1 MGIWGRPSDPVKRIV
16 SHNVRGMRDEYADK
30 QEALVEW
37 AKTKHVFVAC
47 LQEVWRTG
55 TAVHKNVEV
64 HGMPTGW
71 ALITHG
77 LQTAVCA
84 RGSQGVGILLSPEA
98 KVAWEKAGSD
108 TFTFGNRILAVRLL
122 MRDEKGRVAY
132 TWIISAYS
140 PVSSTKD
147 DTDDLD
153 VYLGHLQECLD
164 HCGRRS
170 RLIIG
175 TDANAALG
183 IKRGRHD
190 RVLGRHGL
198 PRRND
203 AGQQLYHF
211 LAKNE
216 LCVTTTFFDSRSR
229 RGRERFTTWYHP
241 NTLSTK
247 RRFQN
252 DQIIVRQRD
261 FKLTKKAGRM
271 EVGGVNSDHKAVA
284 MDFKV
289 CTSMRRHSRDD
300 DENGE
305 KPLRIDR
312 EKLQD
317 GTVVEQFQEA
327 FRGAFEVRQGDGA
340 HAYEPVLKALKSAS
354 EVLGTDAK
362 PEAGWFA
369 ASGTLMRTAI
379 ERRDQRQQAY
389 NEHPTAGKKASL
401 LKARRHVKIAK
412 RTAINRWH
420 EHVLERVHALN
431 GSCDGFDDNGRPLTM
446 KAIWRNIKLLIR
458 GRSNFE
464 KTATMKLKKPD
475 GTFCE
480 NLEENTD
487 VMKEYLCNVFAK
499 DGVFD
504 EEAIN
509 LVRQR
514 AVQHQMDSPPSKD
527 EVLAAVKKMN
537 NWRSGG
543 DAKIPAEYFK
553 ALCKGYD
560 KDDKSETTVVCVAA
574 LVSMYEQ
581 FWTTGSYPGEE
592 EISRRIHEEAGRRSS
607 PPAFKIGKTLRGKG
621 WSLKWRPFNPK
632 NGGGRT
638 NKDSYERYDAYK
650 KARDYETFIDL
661 GLAHFEAIGESRNRV
676 WQIDKLHNDLRY
688 DYNKGFVS
696 TTPPPPPS
704 VELSFDDYEDE
715 DGMVVDEW
723 LIARCKLLPKKGDLG
738 LCKNWRGICLLDI
751 ASKILDSVMVRRLQE
766 VMEKEGME
774 SQTGFRYFRGT
785 IDGAFTV
792 INALRKRQEHNLQSF
807 VAFIDLIKAFD
818 SVPRAALWKVL
829 LKFGFPRHFVR
840 ILMRLHTDAV
850 MKFKIN
856 DQAEDADVASMI
868 GVRQGSNS
876 GPVLFLFI
884 MQAAMETMKWPVD
897 EPQFCTIKDGA
908 WESARLYGES
918 STRKDGVH
926 WFTLPPSLFADDCAV
941 VFENRNDME
950 VGMTYMIQHLARFGL
965 MVHVG
970 RGTTSSKTECMFFP
984 RPREPVNGADLSNV
998 TVTADGGFISFV
1010 DKFRYL
1016 GSHIGQSLDS
1026 DVDVEERLTKASQ
1039 AFGALR
1045 KHTFANKDVKPETKA
1060 RLYVALVLGVL
1071 LYGCESWFLREKE
1084 FKKMQRFHHDCVRT
1098 MLRVNRH
1105 QQWRRRIKMTDLFT
1119 DLGNKVRPLRWHYET
1134 RLLRWAGH
1142 ISRMKHDRLPLMLLY
1157 SWVPNPR
1164 PRGCP
1169 RMTFGRTIK
1178 KAMKRRPEIWP
1189 ELKFTEPENWS
1200 TLSEAARRRLLE
1212 AHDEKKREHD
1222 IKMQTHWRTLAADK
1236 DSWQAM
1242 VRGPEPEP
1250 VDRAPAARRA
1260 RRSRN
1265 HHRHDHQ
1272 EPPPQQPVHF
1282 QPAVIPHNYQ
1292 QHAGN
1297 FNDMDGNVVHRN
1309 FDD

>member
-1 MGIWGRPSDPVKRIV
+1 MCSQHVYKKCGGRVRQCTKTWKCMGCRLDGLS
-16 SHNVRGMRDEYADK
+16 S
-30 QEALVEW
+30 
-37 AKTKHVFVAC
+37 
-47 LQEVWRTG
+47 RTD
-55 TAVHKNVEV
+55 
-64 HGMPTGW
+64 
-71 ALITHG
+71 
-77 LQTAVCA
+77 C
-84 RGSQGVGILLSPEA
+84 SILLSPEA
-98 KVAWEKAGSD
+98 NVAWEKAGCD
-108 TFTFGNRILAVRLL
+108 TFTFGSRILAVRLL
-122 MRDEKGRVAY
+122 LRDEKGRVAY

-252 DQIIVRQRD
+252 DHIIVRQRD

-514 AVQHQMDSPPSKD
+514 AVQHHMDSPPSKD

-560 KDDKSETTVVCVAA
+560 KDD
-574 LVSMYEQ
+574 
-581 FWTTGSYPGEE
+581 
-592 EISRRIHEEAGRRSS
+592 
-607 PPAFKIGKTLRGKG
+607 
-621 WSLKWRPFNPK
+621 
-632 NGGGRT
+632 
-638 NKDSYERYDAYK
+638 
-650 KARDYETFIDL
+650 
-661 GLAHFEAIGESRNRV
+661 
-676 WQIDKLHNDLRY
+676 
-688 DYNKGFVS
+688 
-696 TTPPPPPS
+696 
-704 VELSFDDYEDE
+704 
-715 DGMVVDEW
+715 
-723 LIARCKLLPKKGDLG
+723 
-738 LCKNWRGICLLDI
+738 
-751 ASKILDSVMVRRLQE
+751 
-766 VMEKEGME
+766 
-774 SQTGFRYFRGT
+774 
-785 IDGAFTV
+785 
-792 INALRKRQEHNLQSF
+792 
-807 VAFIDLIKAFD
+807 
-818 SVPRAALWKVL
+818 
-829 LKFGFPRHFVR
+829 
-840 ILMRLHTDAV
+840 
-850 MKFKIN
+850 
-856 DQAEDADVASMI
+856 
-868 GVRQGSNS
+868 
-876 GPVLFLFI
+876 
-884 MQAAMETMKWPVD
+884 
-897 EPQFCTIKDGA
+897 
-908 WESARLYGES
+908 
-918 STRKDGVH
+918 
-926 WFTLPPSLFADDCAV
+926 
-941 VFENRNDME
+941 
-950 VGMTYMIQHLARFGL
+950 
-965 MVHVG
+965 
-970 RGTTSSKTECMFFP
+970 
-984 RPREPVNGADLSNV
+984 
-998 TVTADGGFISFV
+998 
-1010 DKFRYL
+1010 
-1016 GSHIGQSLDS
+1016 
-1026 DVDVEERLTKASQ
+1026 
-1039 AFGALR
+1039 
-1045 KHTFANKDVKPETKA
+1045 
-1060 RLYVALVLGVL
+1060 
-1071 LYGCESWFLREKE
+1071 
-1084 FKKMQRFHHDCVRT
+1084 
-1098 MLRVNRH
+1098 
-1105 QQWRRRIKMTDLFT
+1105 
-1119 DLGNKVRPLRWHYET
+1119 
-1134 RLLRWAGH
+1134 
-1142 ISRMKHDRLPLMLLY
+1142 
-1157 SWVPNPR
+1157 
-1164 PRGCP
+1164 
-1169 RMTFGRTIK
+1169 
-1178 KAMKRRPEIWP
+1178 
-1189 ELKFTEPENWS
+1189 
-1200 TLSEAARRRLLE
+1200 
-1212 AHDEKKREHD
+1212 
-1222 IKMQTHWRTLAADK
+1222 
-1236 DSWQAM
+1236 
-1242 VRGPEPEP
+1242 
-1250 VDRAPAARRA
+1250 
-1260 RRSRN
+1260 
-1265 HHRHDHQ
+1265 
-1272 EPPPQQPVHF
+1272 
-1282 QPAVIPHNYQ
+1282 
-1292 QHAGN
+1292 
-1297 FNDMDGNVVHRN
+1297 
-1309 FDD
+1309 

>member
-1 MGIWGRPSDPVKRIV
+1 M
-16 SHNVRGMRDEYADK
+16 
-30 QEALVEW
+30 
-37 AKTKHVFVAC
+37 
-47 LQEVWRTG
+47 
-55 TAVHKNVEV
+55 
-64 HGMPTGW
+64 
-71 ALITHG
+71 
-77 LQTAVCA
+77 
-84 RGSQGVGILLSPEA
+84 
-98 KVAWEKAGSD
+98 
-108 TFTFGNRILAVRLL
+108 
-122 MRDEKGRVAY
+122 
-132 TWIISAYS
+132 
-140 PVSSTKD
+140 
-147 DTDDLD
+147 
-153 VYLGHLQECLD
+153 
-164 HCGRRS
+164 
-170 RLIIG
+170 
-175 TDANAALG
+175 
-183 IKRGRHD
+183 
-190 RVLGRHGL
+190 
-198 PRRND
+198 
-203 AGQQLYHF
+203 
-211 LAKNE
+211 
-216 LCVTTTFFDSRSR
+216 
-229 RGRERFTTWYHP
+229 
-241 NTLSTK
+241 
-247 RRFQN
+247 
-252 DQIIVRQRD
+252 
-261 FKLTKKAGRM
+261 
-271 EVGGVNSDHKAVA
+271 
-284 MDFKV
+284 
-289 CTSMRRHSRDD
+289 
-300 DENGE
+300 
-305 KPLRIDR
+305 
-312 EKLQD
+312 
-317 GTVVEQFQEA
+317 
-327 FRGAFEVRQGDGA
+327 
-340 HAYEPVLKALKSAS
+340 
-354 EVLGTDAK
+354 GTDAK

-369 ASGTLMRTAI
+369 ASGTLKRTAI

-420 EHVLERVHALN
+420 AHVLERVHALN

-464 KTATMKLKKPD
+464 KTATMKFKKPD

-560 KDDKSETTVVCVAA
+560 KDDKSETTGVGVAA

-650 KARDYETFIDL
+650 KARDYETFIAL

-676 WQIDKLHNDLRY
+676 WQIDKLHNNLRY

-723 LIARCKLLPKKGDLG
+723 RIARCKRLPKKGDLG

-785 IDGAFTV
+785 IVGAFTV

-884 MQAAMETMKWPVD
+884 
-897 EPQFCTIKDGA
+897 IKRCIINA
-908 WESARLYGES
+908 
-918 STRKDGVH
+918 
-926 WFTLPPSLFADDCAV
+926 
-941 VFENRNDME
+941 
-950 VGMTYMIQHLARFGL
+950 I
-965 MVHVG
+965 
-970 RGTTSSKTECMFFP
+970 
-984 RPREPVNGADLSNV
+984 
-998 TVTADGGFISFV
+998 
-1010 DKFRYL
+1010 
-1016 GSHIGQSLDS
+1016 
-1026 DVDVEERLTKASQ
+1026 
-1039 AFGALR
+1039 
-1045 KHTFANKDVKPETKA
+1045 
-1060 RLYVALVLGVL
+1060 
-1071 LYGCESWFLREKE
+1071 
-1084 FKKMQRFHHDCVRT
+1084 
-1098 MLRVNRH
+1098 
-1105 QQWRRRIKMTDLFT
+1105 
-1119 DLGNKVRPLRWHYET
+1119 
-1134 RLLRWAGH
+1134 
-1142 ISRMKHDRLPLMLLY
+1142 
-1157 SWVPNPR
+1157 
-1164 PRGCP
+1164 
-1169 RMTFGRTIK
+1169 
-1178 KAMKRRPEIWP
+1178 
-1189 ELKFTEPENWS
+1189 
-1200 TLSEAARRRLLE
+1200 
-1212 AHDEKKREHD
+1212 
-1222 IKMQTHWRTLAADK
+1222 
-1236 DSWQAM
+1236 
-1242 VRGPEPEP
+1242 
-1250 VDRAPAARRA
+1250 
-1260 RRSRN
+1260 
-1265 HHRHDHQ
+1265 
-1272 EPPPQQPVHF
+1272 
-1282 QPAVIPHNYQ
+1282 
-1292 QHAGN
+1292 
-1297 FNDMDGNVVHRN
+1297 
-1309 FDD
+1309 